1 MVSQGLAG
9 KKHPH
14 PIWHTGGVKWSRVQF
29 TNLLHAVC
37 DERILTF
44 KYLPRCFS
52 PFCYGG
58 GP

>member
-1 MVSQGLAG
+1 MVSQGLVG
-9 KKHPH
+9 KKNPH
-14 PIWHTGGVKWSRVQF
+14 PFWHKRGVKWSRAHFYELV
-29 TNLLHAVC
+29 ARC
-37 DERILTF
+37 CSERIITS